1 MFKKLKPIC
10 LTYELLWHI
19 VDAQKWKEKFTEA
32 QEVMKDAIPKH
43 NAELKKAGKKLNV
56 QVPLARFWWAFT
68 LRHLSKN
75 LKK

>member
-1 MFKKLKPIC
+1 MSFF
-10 LTYELLWHI
+10 WHI

-56 QVPLARFWWAFT
+56 QVPLARFLVGFHIET
-68 LRHLSKN
+68 FVQE
-75 LKK
+75 LKEMKEV